1 MASNSHVSSR
11 TPDVFGYYKIAEARG
26 VSLASANN
34 AIAVM
39 PVLGGGLSGSG
50 ATNTSGAAVI
60 RRVTVSNFVSGNIGY
75 ANITIGLTNDGGNVY
90 ASGVMA
96 NLTANST
103 WQDLTLSATAGNTMI
118 SGNVSSTLFVNL
130 AANATAN
137 AAVNVM
143 VYGDIINP

>member
-50 ATNTSGAAVI
+50 ATNTSGAAII

-103 WQDLTLSATAGNTMI
+103 WQDLTLSATAGNTML

-137 AAVNVM
+137 SAVNVM